1 MKKEIRF
8 IDEKKGIIRITTTD
22 ERVYAIPSINPVTQL
37 PSYEFYPSVTYIT
50 GFYPKGRFFE
60 AWLKNMGNEAEV
72 VKQLAAEKGSKVHQ
86 AIALLLGGATLSIE
100 QNLINT
106 TTGKEEEIT
115 SDEYKTVLTFV
126 KWFKDVNPKIIS
138 FDETVYNAVI
148 GYAGSLDLSCEIDGV
163 PYIVD
168 FKTSKDIFPG
178 HELQISA
185 YKHTPGNEDKKL
197 AILQIGYTR
206 NKNGYKFT
214 DIDDKFDLFLATH
227 QIFLHEVGSV
237 TPREIELPSKI
248 KL

>member
-1 MKKEIRF
+1 MKKEVRF
-8 IDEKKGIIRITTTD
+8 IDEKRGIIRITTTD
-22 ERVYAIPSINPVTQL
+22 ERVYAIPSINPTTRL

-50 GFYPKGRFFE
+50 GFYPKGKFFE
-60 AWLKNMGNEAEV
+60 SWLKNMGNEAEV
-72 VKQLAAEKGSKVHQ
+72 VKQLAAEKGSKIHQ
-86 AIALLLGGATLSIE
+86 AIALLLSGAELSIE

-106 TTGKEEEIT
+106 TTGKEEEIN
-115 SDEYKTVLTFV
+115 SDEYKAVLTFV
-126 KWFKDVNPKIIS
+126 KWFKDVNPKVIS
-138 FDETVYNAVI
+138 YDETIYNAAV

-168 FKTSKDIFPG
+168 FKTSKEIFPS
-178 HELQISA
+178 HELQVSA

-214 DIDDKFDLFLATH
+214 EINDQFDLFLATY
-227 QIFLHEVGSV
+227 QIFLNEVGSIS
-237 TPREIELPSKI
+237 PREIELPSRI